1 MEIRGTKNAVGN
13 TFPKHPVAAG
23 RVYPASTMPTAQE
36 QFEYITRTVDVALPE
51 GSLLEQ
57 LERGIPLRV
66 KLGIDPTAPDVTL
79 GWAVVF
85 DLLKRFQEMG
95 HTAVL
100 ILGDFTAQVGDPTDK
115 SATRQ
120 RLSAD
125 EVNSYIDAFLPTVQS
140 LLLPER
146 LEIRR
151 NSEWLGAMDMADV
164 LEMTAQ
170 VTVSRLMDR
179 EDFSKRWRENEPIS
193 LIEFMYPLLQGTDS
207 VAINADVEIG
217 GNDQLLN
224 LFMGR
229 DLQEKA
235 GQAGQSVATVPLL
248 VGTDGVHKMSQ
259 SLGNYISVRDSA
271 NDMFGKTMSIPDELM
286 PQWFRLAAGATRDE
300 VSAVELGLRED
311 TLHPGETKRRLSRAV
326 VERYHGSDAA
336 RNAEESFNTVFRA
349 KGVPDD
355 IPTVHLEAMESVW
368 LPALLC
374 GAGLTKSNGEAR
386 RLIAQGAVKVDGAR
400 IDHETVQY
408 ADVVNHVIQV
418 GKRRFVRPISITNG
432 TEQAGQQ

>member
-1 MEIRGTKNAVGN
+1 
-13 TFPKHPVAAG
+13 
-23 RVYPASTMPTAQE
+23 MPTPSE
-36 QFEYITRTVDVALPE
+36 QFEYITRTVDVTLPE
-51 GSLLEQ
+51 GALLAQ
-57 LERGIPLRV
+57 LERETPLRV

-85 DLLKRFQEMG
+85 DLLRRFQEMG

-100 ILGDFTAQVGDPTDK
+100 ILGDFTAQVGDPTDT
-115 SATRQ
+115 SATRR
-120 RLSAD
+120 RLSSE
-125 EVNSYIDAFLPTVQS
+125 EVNGYIDAFLPTVES
-140 LLLPER
+140 LLLSER

-151 NSEWLGAMDMADV
+151 NSEWLGAMDMVDV
-164 LEMTAQ
+164 LDMTGQ

-179 EDFSKRWRENEPIS
+179 EDFARRWKENEPIS

-229 DLQEKA
+229 DLQQKA
-235 GQAGQSVATVPLL
+235 GQSGQSVATVPLL

-271 NDMFGKTMSIPDELM
+271 NEMFGKTMSIPDALM
-286 PQWFRLAAGATRDE
+286 PQWFRLAAGATRED
-300 VSAVELGLRED
+300 VSDVERGLRD
-311 TLHPGETKRRLSRAV
+311 GALHPAETKRRLARAV
-326 VERYHGSDAA
+326 AERYHGRDAA
-336 RNAEESFNTVFRA
+336 HAAEEAFNTVFKA

-355 IPTVHLEAMESVW
+355 IPTVALEETNTVW
-368 LPALLC
+368 LPAVLS

-386 RLIAQGAVKVDGAR
+386 RLIAQGAVKVDGSR
-400 IDHETVQY
+400 VDGETVDH
-408 ADVVNHVIQV
+408 ADLVDRVIQV
-418 GKRRFVRPISITNG
+418 GKRRFARLVSSAVSIPVDD
-432 TEQAGQQ
+432 ED

>member
-1 MEIRGTKNAVGN
+1 
-13 TFPKHPVAAG
+13 
-23 RVYPASTMPTAQE
+23 MPTAQE

-51 GSLLEQ
+51 GALLEQ
-57 LERGIPLRV
+57 LERGTPLRV

-85 DLLKRFQEMG
+85 DLLRRFQEMG

-115 SATRQ
+115 SATRR
-120 RLSAD
+120 RLSSE
-125 EVNSYIDAFLPTVQS
+125 EVNGYIESLLSTVES

-179 EDFSKRWRENEPIS
+179 EDFAKRFRENEPIS

-235 GQAGQSVATVPLL
+235 GQQGQSVATVPLL

-259 SLGNYISVRDSA
+259 SLGNYISVKDNA
-271 NDMFGKTMSIPDELM
+271 NDMFGKTMSIPDDLM

-300 VSAVELGLRED
+300 VTDVERGLTD
-311 TLHPGETKRRLSRAV
+311 GSLHPGETKRRLSRAV
-326 VERYHGSDAA
+326 VERYHGPDAA
-336 RNAEESFNTVFRA
+336 RNAEDSFNTVFRA
-349 KGVPDD
+349 KGVPDE
-355 IPTVHLEAMESVW
+355 IPTIHIDSSETVW
-368 LPALLC
+368 LPALLRD
-374 GAGLTKSNGEAR
+374 AGLTKSNGEAR
-386 RLIAQGAVKVDGAR
+386 RLITQGAVKIDGVR
-400 IDHETVQY
+400 IDSETLEHG
-408 ADVVNHVIQV
+408 AVVDHVIQV
-418 GKRRFVRPISITNG
+418 GKRRFLRPTSNSG
-432 TEQAGQQ
+432 DVERAVDS

>member
-1 MEIRGTKNAVGN
+1 
-13 TFPKHPVAAG
+13 
-23 RVYPASTMPTAQE
+23 MPTPQE

-51 GSLLEQ
+51 GALLEQ
-57 LERGIPLRV
+57 LERGTPLRV

-85 DLLKRFQEMG
+85 DLLRRFQEMG

-115 SATRQ
+115 TATRR
-120 RLSAD
+120 RLSVD
-125 EVNSYIDAFLPTVQS
+125 EVNGYIEAFLPTVES

-179 EDFSKRWRENEPIS
+179 EDFAKRYRENEPIS

-207 VAINADVEIG
+207 VAIEADVEIG

-229 DLQEKA
+229 DLQERA

-259 SLGNYISVRDSA
+259 SIGNYISVRDSA
-271 NDMFGKTMSIPDELM
+271 SEMFGKTMSIPDDLM
-286 PQWFRLAAGATRDE
+286 PQWFRLAAGSTRSE
-300 VSAVELGLRED
+300 VDAVSRGLVD
-311 TLHPGETKRRLSRAV
+311 GSLHPGETKRRLSRAV
-326 VERYHGSDAA
+326 VERFHGQDAGHA
-336 RNAEESFNTVFRA
+336 AEAAFNTMFRA
-349 KGVPDD
+349 KGIPED
-355 IPTVHLEAMESVW
+355 IPSFALPDTDPVW
-368 LPALLC
+368 LPGLISD
-374 GAGLTKSNGEAR
+374 AGMAKSNSEAR
-386 RLIAQGAVKVDGAR
+386 RLLSQGAVKIDGTR
-400 IDHETVQY
+400 VEGETVGRDSV
-408 ADVVNHVIQV
+408 ADRVLQV
-418 GKRRFVRPISITNG
+418 GKRRFVKLIEEPADRRRDPR
-432 TEQAGQQ
+432 

>member
-1 MEIRGTKNAVGN
+1 
-13 TFPKHPVAAG
+13 
-23 RVYPASTMPTAQE
+23 MPTPHE
-36 QFEYITRTVDVALPE
+36 QFEYITRTVDVTLPE
-51 GSLLEQ
+51 GVLLAQLEQ
-57 LERGIPLRV
+57 EKPLRV

-85 DLLKRFQEMG
+85 DLLRRFQEMG

-115 SATRQ
+115 TATRR
-120 RLSAD
+120 RLSSD
-125 EVNSYIDAFLPTVQS
+125 EVNGYIDAFLPTVES
-140 LLLPER
+140 LLLSER

-151 NSEWLGAMDMADV
+151 NSEWLGVMDMADV

-179 EDFSKRWRENEPIS
+179 DDFAKRWRENEPIS

-207 VAINADVEIG
+207 VAIKADVEIG

-229 DLQEKA
+229 DLQQKA
-235 GQAGQSVATVPLL
+235 GQSGQSVATVPLL

-259 SLGNYISVRDSA
+259 SLGNYISVRDNA

-286 PQWFRLAAGATRDE
+286 PQWFRLAAGATREELAD
-300 VSAVELGLRED
+300 VERGLGD
-311 TLHPGETKRRLSRAV
+311 ATLHPGETKRRLARAIA
-326 VERYHGSDAA
+326 ERYHGRDAA
-336 RNAEESFNTVFRA
+336 RRAEESFDTVFRS

-355 IPTVHLEAMESVW
+355 IPTVALEATDSVW
-368 LPALLC
+368 LPSLLC

-386 RLIAQGAVKVDGAR
+386 RLISQGAVKVDGVR
-400 IDHETVQY
+400 IDDETIDH
-408 ADVVNHVIQV
+408 ADLVDRVIQV
-418 GKRRFVRPISITNG
+418 GKRRFVRLASSPSIAS
-432 TEQAGQQ
+432 EQQG

>member
-1 MEIRGTKNAVGN
+1 
-13 TFPKHPVAAG
+13 
-23 RVYPASTMPTAQE
+23 MPTPSE
-36 QFEYITRTVDVALPE
+36 QLEYITRTVDVTLPE
-51 GSLLEQ
+51 GALLTQ
-57 LERGIPLRV
+57 LELGTPLRV
-66 KLGIDPTAPDVTL
+66 KLGVDPTAPDVTL

-85 DLLKRFQEMG
+85 DLLRRFQEMG

-100 ILGDFTAQVGDPTDK
+100 IIGDFTAQVGDPTDK
-115 SATRQ
+115 SATRRRQ
-120 RLSAD
+120 SSE
-125 EVNSYIDAFLPTVQS
+125 EVDDYIGTLLPTLES

-179 EDFSKRWRENEPIS
+179 EDFAKRWRENEPIS

-224 LFMGR
+224 LLMGR
-229 DLQEKA
+229 DLQQKS
-235 GQAGQSVATVPLL
+235 GQPGQSVATVPLL

-259 SLGNYISVRDSA
+259 SLGNYISVRDNA
-271 NDMFGKTMSIPDELM
+271 ADMFGKTMSIPDEVM
-286 PQWFRLAAGATRDE
+286 PQWFRLAAGA
-300 VSAVELGLRED
+300 SAQELADIQHGLD
-311 TLHPGETKRRLSRAV
+311 DGSLHPGDTKRRLARAIV
-326 VERYHGSDAA
+326 DRYDGAEAAHDAEDA
-336 RNAEESFNTVFRA
+336 FNTVFRS

-355 IPTVHLEAMESVW
+355 IPTVRLESTDTIW

-374 GAGLTKSNGEAR
+374 EAGLTKSNGEAR
-386 RLIAQGAVKVDGAR
+386 RLIAQGAVKVDGVR
-400 IDHETVQY
+400 IDDETVARAALVDQ
-408 ADVVNHVIQV
+408 VVQV
-418 GKRRFVRPISITNG
+418 GKRRFLRFEASATTG
-432 TEQAGQQ
+432 TADRDV

>member
-1 MEIRGTKNAVGN
+1 
-13 TFPKHPVAAG
+13 
-23 RVYPASTMPTAQE
+23 MPTPHE
-36 QFEYITRTVDVALPE
+36 QFEYITRTVDVTLPE
-51 GSLLEQ
+51 GGLLAQLEQ
-57 LERGIPLRV
+57 EKPLRV

-85 DLLKRFQEMG
+85 DLLRRFQEMG

-115 SATRQ
+115 TATRR
-120 RLSAD
+120 RLSSD
-125 EVNSYIDAFLPTVQS
+125 EVNGYIDAFLPTVES
-140 LLLPER
+140 LLLRER

-151 NSEWLGAMDMADV
+151 NSEWLGVMDMADV

-179 EDFSKRWRENEPIS
+179 DDFAKRWRENEPIS

-207 VAINADVEIG
+207 VAIKADVEIG

-229 DLQEKA
+229 DLQQKA
-235 GQAGQSVATVPLL
+235 GQPGQSVATVPLL

-259 SLGNYISVRDSA
+259 SLGNYISVRDNA

-286 PQWFRLAAGATRDE
+286 PQWFRLAAGATREELAD
-300 VSAVELGLRED
+300 VERGLGD
-311 TLHPGETKRRLSRAV
+311 ATLHPGETKRRLARAIA
-326 VERYHGSDAA
+326 ERYHGRDAA
-336 RNAEESFNTVFRA
+336 RRAEESFDTVFRS

-355 IPTVHLEAMESVW
+355 IPTVALEATDSVW
-368 LPALLC
+368 LPSLLC

-386 RLIAQGAVKVDGAR
+386 RLISQGAVKVDGVR
-400 IDHETVQY
+400 IDDETIDH
-408 ADVVNHVIQV
+408 ADLVDRVIQV
-418 GKRRFVRPISITNG
+418 GKRRFARLSSSPSIAS
-432 TEQAGQQ
+432 EQEV

>member
-1 MEIRGTKNAVGN
+1 
-13 TFPKHPVAAG
+13 
-23 RVYPASTMPTAQE
+23 MPTPSE
-36 QFEYITRTVDVALPE
+36 QFEYITRTVDVTLPE
-51 GSLLEQ
+51 GDLLTQ
-57 LERGIPLRV
+57 LERETPLRV

-85 DLLKRFQEMG
+85 DLLRRFQEMG

-100 ILGDFTAQVGDPTDK
+100 ILGDFTAQVGDPTDT
-115 SATRQ
+115 SATRR
-120 RLSAD
+120 RLSSE
-125 EVNSYIDAFLPTVQS
+125 EVNGYIESLLPTVES

-179 EDFSKRWRENEPIS
+179 EDFARRWRENEPIS

-224 LFMGR
+224 LLMGR
-229 DLQEKA
+229 DLQQKA
-235 GQAGQSVATVPLL
+235 GQPGQSVVTVPLL

-259 SLGNYISVRDSA
+259 SLGNYISVRD
-271 NDMFGKTMSIPDELM
+271 NPTDMFGKTMSIPDELM
-286 PQWFRLAAGATRDE
+286 PQWFRLAAGASARE
-300 VSAVELGLRED
+300 VADIERGL
-311 TLHPGETKRRLSRAV
+311 TSGSLHPGDTKRCLARAIAH
-326 VERYHGSDAA
+326 RYHGAEAA
-336 RNAEESFNTVFRA
+336 RDAEETFNTVFRS
-349 KGVPDD
+349 KGIPDD
-355 IPTVHLEAMESVW
+355 IPVVVLDSTSAVW

-374 GAGLTKSNGEAR
+374 DAGLTKSNGEAR
-386 RLIAQGAVKVDGAR
+386 RLIGQGAVKVDGAR
-400 IDHETVQY
+400 IDDETTDYKAIVGQ
-408 ADVVNHVIQV
+408 VIQV
-418 GKRRFVRPISITNG
+418 GKRRFVRVEASTPDSSTKN
-432 TEQAGQQ
+432 EV

>member
-1 MEIRGTKNAVGN
+1 
-13 TFPKHPVAAG
+13 
-23 RVYPASTMPTAQE
+23 MPTAQE
-36 QFEYITRTVDVALPE
+36 QFEYITRTVDVTLPE

-57 LERGIPLRV
+57 LERGTPLRV

-85 DLLKRFQEMG
+85 DLLRRFQEMG

-115 SATRQ
+115 SATRR
-120 RLSAD
+120 RLSSD
-125 EVNSYIDAFLPTVQS
+125 EVNGYIDAFLPTVES

-229 DLQEKA
+229 DLQQKA
-235 GQAGQSVATVPLL
+235 GQPGQSVATVPLL
-248 VGTDGVHKMSQ
+248 VGTDGEHKMSQ
-259 SLGNYISVRDSA
+259 SLGNYISVRDTA
-271 NDMFGKTMSIPDELM
+271 NNMFGKTMSIPDDLM
-286 PQWFRLAAGATRDE
+286 PQWFRLAAGATREE
-300 VSAVELGLRED
+300 VTEIERGLGD
-311 TLHPGETKRRLSRAV
+311 GTLHPGETKRRLARAI
-326 VERYHGSDAA
+326 VEKYHGSDGA
-336 RNAEESFNTVFRA
+336 REAEEMFNTLFRS

-355 IPTVHLEAMESVW
+355 IPTVPLDEEESVW
-368 LPALLC
+368 LPALLRR
-374 GAGLTKSNGEAR
+374 AGLTTSNGEGR
-386 RLIAQGAVKVDGAR
+386 RLIAQGAVKVDGTR
-400 IDHETVQY
+400 IEDETV
-408 ADVVNHVIQV
+408 AHAEIVNRVVQV
-418 GKRRFVRPISITNG
+418 GKRRFVRPVPTATTAPDSDGIDG
-432 TEQAGQQ
+432 

>member
-1 MEIRGTKNAVGN
+1 
-13 TFPKHPVAAG
+13 
-23 RVYPASTMPTAQE
+23 MPTAHE

-51 GSLLEQ
+51 GALLKQ
-57 LERGIPLRV
+57 LERGTPLRV

-85 DLLKRFQEMG
+85 DLLRRFQEMG

-115 SATRQ
+115 SATRR
-120 RLSAD
+120 RLSED
-125 EVNSYIDAFLPTVQS
+125 EVNGYIESLLATVES

-179 EDFSKRWRENEPIS
+179 EDFAKRFRENEPIS

-235 GQAGQSVATVPLL
+235 GQPGQSVATVPLL

-259 SLGNYISVRDSA
+259 SLGNYISV
-271 NDMFGKTMSIPDELM
+271 NDNATEMFGKTMSIPDDLM
-286 PQWFRLAAGATRDE
+286 PQWFRLAAGATRGEIVE
-300 VSAVELGLRED
+300 VETGLSD
-311 TLHPGETKRRLSRAV
+311 GSLHPGETKRRLSRAV
-326 VERYHGSDAA
+326 VERYHGPDAA
-336 RNAEESFNTVFRA
+336 HAAEESFNTVFRA
-349 KGVPDD
+349 KGVPEN
-355 IPTVHLEAMESVW
+355 IPTVHLETTESVW
-368 LPALLC
+368 LPALLRD
-374 GAGLTKSNGEAR
+374 AGLTKSNGEAR
-386 RLIAQGAVKVDGAR
+386 RLIGQGAVKIDGLRVDSENL
-400 IDHETVQY
+400 DH
-408 ADVVNHVIQV
+408 AAVVDRVIQV
-418 GKRRFVRPISITNG
+418 GKRRFLRVVSSDNDA
-432 TEQAGQQ
+432 AGCVEVDG

>member
-1 MEIRGTKNAVGN
+1 
-13 TFPKHPVAAG
+13 
-23 RVYPASTMPTAQE
+23 MPTPSE
-36 QFEYITRTVDVALPE
+36 QLEYITRTVDVTLPE
-51 GSLLEQ
+51 GALLTQ
-57 LERGIPLRV
+57 LERGTPLRV
-66 KLGIDPTAPDVTL
+66 KLGVDPTAPDVTL

-85 DLLKRFQEMG
+85 DLLRRFQEMG

-100 ILGDFTAQVGDPTDK
+100 IIGDFTAQVGDPTDK

-120 RLSAD
+120 RQAPE
-125 EVNSYIDAFLPTVQS
+125 EVDQYIETLLPTVES
-140 LLLPER
+140 LLLPDR

-179 EDFSKRWRENEPIS
+179 EDFAKRWRENEPIS

-224 LFMGR
+224 LLMGR
-229 DLQEKA
+229 DLQQKA
-235 GQAGQSVATVPLL
+235 GQPGQSVATVPLL

-259 SLGNYISVRDSA
+259 SLGNYISVRDNA
-271 NDMFGKTMSIPDELM
+271 ADMFGKTMSIPDELM
-286 PQWFRLAAGATRDE
+286 PQWFRLAAGATAQELAD
-300 VSAVELGLRED
+300 VEHGLD
-311 TLHPGETKRRLSRAV
+311 DGSLHPGDTKRRLARAIV
-326 VERYHGSDAA
+326 DRYHGAEAA
-336 RNAEESFNTVFRA
+336 HGAEETFNTVFRS

-355 IPTVHLEAMESVW
+355 IPTVRLESTDAVW

-374 GAGLTKSNGEAR
+374 EAGLTRSNGEAR
-386 RLIAQGAVKVDGAR
+386 RLIAQGAVKVNGVRVNDET
-400 IDHETVQY
+400 IDHAE
-408 ADVVNHVIQV
+408 VVDQVLQV
-418 GKRRFVRPISITNG
+418 GKRRFLRI
-432 TEQAGQQ
+432 EAQAGTGTAERDV

>member
-1 MEIRGTKNAVGN
+1 
-13 TFPKHPVAAG
+13 
-23 RVYPASTMPTAQE
+23 MPTPHE
-36 QFEYITRTVDVALPE
+36 QFEYITRTVDVTLPE
-51 GSLLEQ
+51 GGLLAQLEQ
-57 LERGIPLRV
+57 EKPLRV

-85 DLLKRFQEMG
+85 DLLRRFQEMG

-115 SATRQ
+115 TATRR
-120 RLSAD
+120 RLSSD
-125 EVNSYIDAFLPTVQS
+125 EVNGYIDAFLPTVES
-140 LLLPER
+140 LLLRER

-151 NSEWLGAMDMADV
+151 NSEWLGVMDMADV

-179 EDFSKRWRENEPIS
+179 DDFAKRWRENEPIS

-207 VAINADVEIG
+207 VAIKADVEIG

-229 DLQEKA
+229 DLQQKA
-235 GQAGQSVATVPLL
+235 GQPGQSVATVPLL

-259 SLGNYISVRDSA
+259 SLGNYISVRDNA

-286 PQWFRLAAGATRDE
+286 PQWFRLAAGATREELAD
-300 VSAVELGLRED
+300 VERGLGD
-311 TLHPGETKRRLSRAV
+311 ATLHPGETKRRLARAIA
-326 VERYHGSDAA
+326 ERYHGRDAA
-336 RNAEESFNTVFRA
+336 RRAEESFDTVFRS

-355 IPTVHLEAMESVW
+355 IPTVALEATDSVW
-368 LPALLC
+368 LPSLLC

-386 RLIAQGAVKVDGAR
+386 RLISQGAVKVDGVR
-400 IDHETVQY
+400 IDDETIDH
-408 ADVVNHVIQV
+408 ADLVDRVIQV
-418 GKRRFVRPISITNG
+418 GKRRFARLSSSRSIAS
-432 TEQAGQQ
+432 EQEV